1 MSPPPATPAPEPPSL
16 FMVEVPAADWP
27 AAVHWYTACLGLRGL
42 LRDDRNGFALLG
54 AGAAKVALK
63 RVDST
68 ILNAPGPPRPRLV
81 FEVPDVD
88 AARDRLL
95 ALGVPVGPAVD
106 YPAEE
111 YREVR
116 LADPEGTPITLFGW
130 VERGTGPEEGPP
142 PPGAVDHAGGI
153 PGRPPPDVR

>member
-1 MSPPPATPAPEPPSL
+1 MTESAAAPPPTPTPPVPPSL
-16 FMVEVPAADWP
+16 FMVEVPVADWP

-42 LRDDRNGFALLG
+42 LRDERNGFALLE
-54 AGAAKVALK
+54 AGPGKIALK
-63 RVDST
+63 RIPPADEAPSDS
-68 ILNAPGPPRPRLV
+68 PRPRLV

-88 AARDRLL
+88 AARARLL
-95 ALGVPVGPAVD
+95 SQGVPVGPATD

-130 VERGTGPEEGPP
+130 VARTIT
-142 PPGAVDHAGGI
+142 ATQAGS
-153 PGRPPPDVR
+153 P